1 MTINEI
7 LQEAI
12 EKPENW
18 FTECPFR
25 GGVNWNYMDA
35 DLWTHPN
42 AGDFTDQELF
52 DGFEEWAENNDP
64 MPGITAEWRD
74 SVNTVSDAEANHLEM
89 KAELSMGILEWE
101 ILQKHLSLK
110 I

>member
-18 FTECPFR
+18 FTEGPFR
-25 GGVNWNYMDA
+25 GGVNWNYIDA
-35 DLWTHPN
+35 DLWTHPD

-52 DGFEEWAENNDP
+52 DGFEESIPWP
-64 MPGITAEWRD
+64 P
-74 SVNTVSDAEANHLEM
+74 
-89 KAELSMGILEWE
+89 
-101 ILQKHLSLK
+101 LSLPLLLK
-110 I
+110 TPFLP